1 MSLYINKDKKIN
13 LRNYGFTMIEILISI
28 AVLSVVLTAI
38 YSTFFM
44 THKAVIGMDETVL
57 KIQEVRKAIDI
68 LKCELDSVYYG
79 SNDENTFLKIED
91 RDFYGKQTTRISF
104 TTFSILR
111 PGLSKIS
118 YFVEEKGGRLNL
130 LKKIESP
137 YVNEDNE
144 DNVKDV
150 DIIEDI
156 DSFSIEAMNDGKWI
170 KLWDTE
176 IIKNIPQEVKI
187 SISFRAKDRIIR
199 LFDIATLKIGSTI

>member
-1 MSLYINKDKKIN
+1 MSLCINKDKKID
-13 LRNYGFTMIEILISI
+13 LRNYGFTLVEILISI
-28 AVLSVVLTAI
+28 TILSVVLTAI

-57 KIQEVRKAIDI
+57 KIQEVRRAIDI

-79 SNDENTFLKIED
+79 SNDENTFLKIEG
-91 RDFYGKQTTRISF
+91 RDFYGRQTARISF
-104 TTFSILR
+104 TTFSTLR

-118 YFVEEKGGRLNL
+118 YFVEEKEGRLNL

-137 YVNEDNE
+137 FPYVNKDNTE
-144 DNVKDV
+144 DV

-156 DSFSIEAMNDGKWI
+156 DSFSIEAMYDGKWI

-187 SISFRAKDRIIR
+187 SISFGAKDRIIR
-199 LFDIATLKIGSTI
+199 LFDIATPKIGGII

>member
-1 MSLYINKDKKIN
+1 MSLYINKDKIID
-13 LRNYGFTMIEILISI
+13 LRNHGFTLIEILISI
-28 AVLSVVLTAI
+28 TILSIVLATI
-38 YSTFFM
+38 YSTFFL

-79 SNDENTFLKIED
+79 NNDENTFLKIED

-104 TTFSILR
+104 TTFSTLR

-137 YVNEDNE
+137 YVNEDNTE
-144 DNVKDV
+144 DV
-150 DIIEDI
+150 DIIEGI
-156 DSFSIEAMNDGKWI
+156 DSFAVEAMYDGKWI
-170 KLWDTE
+170 KLWDTK
-176 IIKNIPQEVKI
+176 ISKNIPQEIKI
-187 SISFRAKDRIIR
+187 SISFRAKDRLIR
-199 LFDIATLKIGSTI
+199 LFDIATPKIGSTI